1 VAIVGPSGLGK
12 TTLARLVLGL
22 YRPTRG
28 RILIDG
34 RDLSELDLDAY
45 RRQVGVVLQENLL
58 IAGTIEDNIALGDKQ
73 PDRARVVE
81 AARLAGA
88 HEFIAQM
95 PAGYQSVVGDLGLT
109 LSGGQ
114 RQRINLAR
122 ALYREPRL
130 LVLDEPTSS
139 LDAHTERSIGRSL
152 EAGLNG
158 RTALIVSHSRE
169 VIDHI
174 DRVLAVEDEMIVD
187 ENVCCG
193 GHLPVQRGQTED
205 A

>member
-1 VAIVGPSGLGK
+1 MFEAQPGDHVAIVGPSGSGK

-22 YRPTRG
+22 YRPTQG

-34 RDLSELDLDAY
+34 RDLTELDLDAY

-58 IAGTIEDNIALGDKQ
+58 IAGSIEENIALGDKQ

-88 HEFIAQM
+88 HEFVAQM
-95 PAGYQSVVGDLGLT
+95 AAGYQSVVGDLGLT

-122 ALYREPRL
+122 ALYRNPPL

-139 LDAHTERSIGRSL
+139 LDTQTERSIRRSL
-152 EAGLNG
+152 EAGMNG
-158 RTALIVSHSRE
+158 RTALMVTHSAE
-169 VIDHI
+169 VIDQI
-174 DRVLAVEDEMIVD
+174 DRVLALEDGIIVEQV
-187 ENVCCG
+187 
-193 GHLPVQRGQTED
+193 
-205 A
+205 